1 MDFTFGLAEG
11 ISDFLTVAVLIAF
24 AVGVLNGLVFG
35 AIPGLSGSLGIALM
49 IPFSYGLTAES
60 AIVLFCAAL
69 SGQTFAGSVSAILIN
84 TPGTSPNAA
93 TCFDGY
99 PLTQQ
104 GKAGYAI
111 GISATA
117 SSLGTI
123 FGAASLIVL
132 MPFVRQIILAFS
144 FPEFTMLAVVGL
156 AAIAVA
162 SHGNKVLGLVSGLIG
177 VLISF
182 IGFAPVG
189 GELRFVFGQRWL
201 TNGISVLPVLIGLF
215 AITEV
220 ISLLLKSR
228 AAKAGS
234 APIVEVEMGARRQPL
249 EGVIYTFKNLPLVA
263 RSSALGT
270 ILGIVPAVG
279 GTVASFMA
287 YFAAEKTAKGGPGFG
302 NGDPRGVIAP
312 EAANDAKDA
321 GSALPSLA
329 FGIPGSSEWAII
341 LGAMIIHG
349 VQPGPLLV
357 TQRPDIIWL
366 SIIAIVLA
374 SFVTSA
380 LGLLVAGRLSA
391 ISRIRPGVLAPA
403 IAALAIS
410 GSFALRGRISDVNIA
425 IAFGLL
431 GFAMRRIG
439 MPPVPLILGLL
450 LGART
455 ERSFQQT
462 LLTFDSPMVFLTRP
476 ISLVLVIGT
485 LYFLFSALRPQ
496 RKNGGQMTASSVLN
510 TVQSSPRETRIT
522 LVLFGLL
529 AAFARWQASSLGEQ
543 SREAPV
549 LVTNFLLIVI
559 VLALV
564 APIIRD
570 RRNGSAQE
578 RSVAASAAATP
589 SGPAFDASRSSASGS
604 GAVAVST
611 APVGPAVA
619 APEARDIALTLGMFV
634 AAMAF
639 TWAFGVTISLTL
651 VVIAMFRVFT
661 GMRWARSALSA
672 AIAIGL
678 IIWAFNVLLD
688 LPLVGGSILEFR
700 YFL

>member
-11 ISDFLTVAVLIAF
+11 ISDFLTVAVLVAF
-24 AVGVLNGLVFG
+24 VIGVLNGLVFG

-162 SHGNKVLGLVSGLIG
+162 SQGNKVLGLVSGLIG

-228 AAKAGS
+228 AAKGGGV
-234 APIVEVEMGARRQPL
+234 PTIEVEMGARRQPL
-249 EGVIYTFKNLPLVA
+249 QGVLYTFKNLPLVA

-287 YFAAEKTAKGGPGFG
+287 YFAAEKTSKGGPGFG

-329 FGIPGSSEWAII
+329 FGIPGSAEWAII

-391 ISRIRPGVLAPA
+391 ISRIRPAVLAPA

-431 GFAMRRIG
+431 GYAMRRIG

-450 LGART
+450 LGTRT

-485 LYFLFSALRPQ
+485 LYFLITALRPQ
-496 RKNGGQMTASSVLN
+496 RKQAGQKTASSVLN
-510 TVQSSPRETRIT
+510 TVQSSARETRIA
-522 LVLFGLL
+522 LVLFGLF
-529 AAFARWQASSLGEQ
+529 AAFARWQSQGLGDQ

-549 LVTNFLLIVI
+549 LVSNTLLIVI
-559 VLALV
+559 LIALV
-564 APIIRD
+564 APILRD
-570 RRNGSAQE
+570 RRNNRKIAEGSVAGSA
-578 RSVAASAAATP
+578 VAPAAAPT
-589 SGPAFDASRSSASGS
+589 GASPSGS
-604 GAVAVST
+604 GADAGAVAT
-611 APVGPAVA
+611 ATAAPAVA
-619 APEARDIALTLGMFV
+619 AQDRRDITLTLGMFV
-634 AAMAF
+634 AAMLL
-639 TWAFGVTISLTL
+639 TWAFGTTIALAI
-651 VVIAMFRVFT
+651 VVFAMFRVFT
-661 GMRWARSALSA
+661 GMSWPRA
-672 AIAIGL
+672 AISATLAIGL
-678 IIWAFNVLLD
+678 IVWVFNVLLD
-688 LPLVGGSILEFR
+688 LPLVGGSIIEFR

>member
-1 MDFTFGLAEG
+1 MDFTFGLAES
-11 ISDFLTVAVLIAF
+11 ISDFLQAGVLLAF
-24 AVGVLNGLVFG
+24 VVGVLNGLVFG

-49 IPFSYGLTAES
+49 IPFSYGLQAES

-99 PLTQQ
+99 PLTRQ
-104 GKAGYAI
+104 GRGGFAI
-111 GISATA
+111 GLSAT
-117 SSLGTI
+117 SSALGTL
-123 FGAASLIVL
+123 FGSVALIIL

-144 FPEFTMLAVVGL
+144 FPEFTMMAVLGL

-162 SHGNKVLGLVSGLIG
+162 SQGNRLLGLISGLLG

-182 IGFAPVG
+182 VGFAPVG

-201 TNGISVLPVLIGLF
+201 ANGVSVLPVLIGLF

-228 AAKAGS
+228 SAADGRGGMVHVPAGTK
-234 APIVEVEMGARRQPL
+234 RQAL
-249 EGVIYTFKNLPLVA
+249 QGVLHTLRNLPLVG
-263 RSSALGT
+263 RSATIGT
-270 ILGIVPAVG
+270 ALGIVPAVG

-287 YFAAEKTAKGGPGFG
+287 YFAAERTCKGGPGFG

-349 VQPGPLLV
+349 VQPGPLLI
-357 TQRPDIIWL
+357 TERPDIVWL
-366 SIIAIVLA
+366 SIISIILA
-374 SFVTSA
+374 SFATST
-380 LGLLVAGRLSA
+380 LGLLAAGRLSA
-391 ISRIRPGVLAPA
+391 ISRIRPAVLSPA

-410 GSFALRGRISDVNIA
+410 GAFALRIQFTDVIIA

-431 GFAMRRIG
+431 GYVMRRIG

-462 LLTFDSPMVFLTRP
+462 LLTFDGPAVFVERP
-476 ISLVLVIGT
+476 ISLALVVGT
-485 LYFLFSALRPQ
+485 LYLLFSALRPERRGASEANRSMPAPSQ
-496 RKNGGQMTASSVLN
+496 PIVRMTAL
-510 TVQSSPRETRIT
+510 ETRVVVI
-522 LVLFGLL
+522 LVG
-529 AAFARWQASSLGEQ
+529 AVAVFARLLSSALGET

-549 LVTNFLLIVI
+549 LVSNILIAVT
-559 VLALV
+559 VLALLL
-564 APIIRD
+564 PWLRD
-570 RRNGSAQE
+570 RRRAADRATGDPGRPADGVTAGEGSSGGAQ
-578 RSVAASAAATP
+578 VVLLLMGTALMTWAVGMTI
-589 SGPAFDASRSSASGS
+589 
-604 GAVAVST
+604 AVAVL
-611 APVGPAVA
+611 VA
-619 APEARDIALTLGMFV
+619 ALYRLFARMSLLRTLLATSVTLGV
-634 AAMAF
+634 
-639 TWAFGVTISLTL
+639 L
-651 VVIAMFRVFT
+651 V
-661 GMRWARSALSA
+661 L
-672 AIAIGL
+672 
-678 IIWAFNVLLD
+678 AFNVLLD
-688 LPLVGGSILEFR
+688 IPLTGGSLFEFR
-700 YFL
+700 VFL

>member
-11 ISDFLTVAVLIAF
+11 IRDFFTIAVLVAF
-24 AVGVLNGLVFG
+24 LVGTLNGLVFG

-49 IPFSYGLTAES
+49 IPFSYGLSAES

-162 SHGNKVLGLVSGLIG
+162 SQGNKVLGLVSGLVG

-201 TNGISVLPVLIGLF
+201 TNGVSVLPVLIGLF
-215 AITEV
+215 ALTEV
-220 ISLLLKSR
+220 IALLLKSR
-228 AAKAGS
+228 AAKGYAV
-234 APIVEVEMGARRQPL
+234 AQHEVQMGARRQPL

-287 YFAAEKTAKGGPGFG
+287 YFAAEKTSKGGPGFG

-329 FGIPGSSEWAII
+329 FGIPGSAEWAII

-374 SFVTSA
+374 SFVTSG

-391 ISRIRPGVLAPA
+391 ISRIRPAVLAPA

-425 IAFGLL
+425 ITFGLL
-431 GFAMRRIG
+431 GYAMRRIG

-450 LGART
+450 LGTRT

-462 LLTFDSPMVFLTRP
+462 LLTFETPMVFLTRP
-476 ISLVLVIGT
+476 ISLVLLIGT
-485 LYFLFSALRPQ
+485 LYFLLSALRPE
-496 RKNGGQMTASSVLN
+496 KKKADGEKTASSVLN
-510 TVQSSPRETRIT
+510 TAKPSVRETRIA
-522 LVLFGLL
+522 LVLFGLF
-529 AAFARWQASSLGEQ
+529 AAFARWQAHGLGEQ

-549 LVTNFLLIVI
+549 LISNFLLIV
-559 VLALV
+559 VLLALV
-564 APIIRD
+564 GPVLRD
-570 RRNGSAQE
+570 RRNGRKASVEAAARAGGSA
-578 RSVAASAAATP
+578 VAGDAPTSASAV
-589 SGPAFDASRSSASGS
+589 ASGTT
-604 GAVAVST
+604 AVATTT
-611 APVGPAVA
+611 APAVA
-619 APEARDIALTLGMFV
+619 APERRDIVLTLGMFV
-634 AAMAF
+634 AAMVL
-639 TWAFGVTISLTL
+639 TWAFGVTIALAL
-651 VVIAMFRVFT
+651 VVFAMFRVFT
-661 GMRWARSALSA
+661 GMSWPRSAVSA
-672 AIAIGL
+672 TIAIGL
-678 IIWAFNVLLD
+678 LIWVFNVLLD
-688 LPLVGGSILEFR
+688 LPLVGGSILQFR